1 MKVLA
6 IDCGNSRIKAALLGA
21 GPGAPEIAID
31 LENLSHADGPWHAF
45 LARCERAERIVVANV
60 AGAAV
65 ARAIA
70 ESLRS
75 FTAEP
80 VWVRARDTQC
90 GVVNRYDDPAQLGAD
105 RWAALIGAWALER
118 DACLVV
124 NAGTAT
130 TVDALS
136 ARGEFL
142 GGMILPGLAMMR
154 TALAQGTAALP
165 LAAGKLAAFP
175 RNTDDAIWNGCVSA
189 QAGAIE
195 RMWRQLPESATCLLS
210 GGAADELYAVLNMPC
225 LVVDNLVLQ
234 GLLLIAQEK

>member
-21 GPGAPEIAID
+21 GPGAPEIA
-31 LENLSHADGPWHAF
+31 LELESLSSADGQWQAF
-45 LARCERAERIVVANV
+45 LARCAQAERIVVANV
-60 AGAAV
+60 AGAAI
-65 ARAIA
+65 AQRLA
-70 ESLRS
+70 ESLRR
-75 FTAEP
+75 FAAEP
-80 VWVRARDTQC
+80 RWVRARELQC
-90 GVVNRYDDPAQLGAD
+90 GVTNRYDDPAQLGAD

-130 TVDALS
+130 TIDALS

-142 GGMILPGLAMMR
+142 GGVILPGLALMR
-154 TALAQGTAALP
+154 AALAQGTAALP
-165 LAAGKLAAFP
+165 LATGSPAAFP
-175 RNTDDAIWNGCVSA
+175 RNTGDAIWNGCILA

-210 GGAADELYAVLNMPC
+210 GGAAGELYPALNMPC

-234 GLLLIAQEK
+234 GLLLIAQEE

>member
-6 IDCGNSRIKAALLGA
+6 VDCGNSRIKAALFGA
-21 GPGAPEIAID
+21 GPGAPEIA
-31 LENLSHADGPWHAF
+31 LALANLSDADREWQDF
-45 LARCERAERIVVANV
+45 LSRCKQAERIVVANV
-60 AGAAV
+60 AGAA
-65 ARAIA
+65 AGQRLAD
-70 ESLRS
+70 SLRA
-75 FTAEP
+75 FAAEP
-80 VWVRARDTQC
+80 IWVRARDAQC

-136 ARGEFL
+136 AGGEFL
-142 GGMILPGLAMMR
+142 GGVILPGLDMMR

-165 LAAGKLAAFP
+165 LATGTLAAFP
-175 RNTDDAIWNGCVSA
+175 RNTGDSIWNGCVSA

-195 RMWRQLPESATCLLS
+195 HMWRRLPESATCLLS
-210 GGAADELYAVLNMPC
+210 GGAAEKLYPALNMPC
-225 LVVDNLVLQ
+225 LVVENLVLQ